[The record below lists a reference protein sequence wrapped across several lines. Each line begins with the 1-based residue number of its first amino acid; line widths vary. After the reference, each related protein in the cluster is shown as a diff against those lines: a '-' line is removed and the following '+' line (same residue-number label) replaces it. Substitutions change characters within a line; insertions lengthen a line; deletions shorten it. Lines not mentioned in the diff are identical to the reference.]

1 MCQHFLLRLYYVDNI
16 MTNSGLPLSRLMQII
31 ERAKH
36 DMSSHNASRWHKCLF
51 KESLKP
57 YSFIMSGH
65 GKRKVNT
72 ARVDS
77 AGPSDESS

>member
-1 MCQHFLLRLYYVDNI
+1 
-16 MTNSGLPLSRLMQII
+16 MTNKGVPLSRLLQII

-36 DMSSHNASRWHKCLF
+36 DMSSHNASCRHKCLF

-57 YSFIMSGH
+57 YSFIYSVP

-77 AGPSDESS
+77 AAFR